1 MNYKQQHI
9 NTLILA
15 CKKQDQKAQMEL
27 YQRFSQKLY
36 YSAFRIVKN
45 TDDAL
50 DAVQEGFISAFQQ
63 LDQYQ
68 GEGNFEGWLNKIIV
82 HKSIGYYKKNK
93 RFVRDEQLEN
103 NPSLSIDQEE
113 KEEEEDNE
121 FTFELEKGKLEEALN
136 KLNDR
141 YQIIL
146 KLYYLEGY
154 DHQEISE
161 IMNWSNANCRTTL
174 SRAREQLKKLLV

>member
-1 MNYKQQHI
+1 LNYKQQHI

-50 DAVQEGFISAFQQ
+50 DAVQEGFISAFQE

-68 GEGNFEGWLNKIIV
+68 GEGNFEGWLHKIVV
-82 HKSIGYYKKNK
+82 HKSINYYKKNK

-103 NPSLSIDQEE
+103 NPSLSIEQEE
-113 KEEEEDNE
+113 KEEEDNE
-121 FTFELEKGKLEEALN
+121 FTFELEKVKLEEALN

-154 DHQEISE
+154 NHQEISG

>member
-1 MNYKQQHI
+1 MNYQQQHI

-27 YQRFSQKLY
+27 YQRFSEKLY

-45 TDDAL
+45 TEDAL
-50 DAVQEGFISAFQQ
+50 DAVQEGFINAFEK
-63 LDQYQ
+63 LDQFNET
-68 GEGNFEGWLNKIIV
+68 GSFDCWLRKIV
-82 HKSIGYYKKNK
+82 VRKSIGYYQQNIL
-93 RFVRDEQLEN
+93 FVRDEQLEN
-103 NPSLSIDQEE
+103 KTELSVD
-113 KEEEEDNE
+113 EEENNK
-121 FTFELEKGKLEEALN
+121 FPYELEKGKLEEALN
-136 KLNDR
+136 KINER

-161 IMNWSNANCRTTL
+161 IMNWSYANCRTTL
-174 SRAREQLKKLLV
+174 SRAREQLKKELV